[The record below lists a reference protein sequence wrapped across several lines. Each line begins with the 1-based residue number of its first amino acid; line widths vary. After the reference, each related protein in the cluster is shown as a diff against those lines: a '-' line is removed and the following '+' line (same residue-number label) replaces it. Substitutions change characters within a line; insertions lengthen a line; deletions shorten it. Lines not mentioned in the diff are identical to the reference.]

1 MKNKTAAFEADLFNF
16 QLKNSADECGFK
28 ADDSWTV
35 QLANEEEMNKLRRNY
50 IPSVISSITSNQLI
64 EVYKT
69 VKMKLKQIEDEEV
82 ASLSKKDIER
92 LKLNYIVAYNEKRAV
107 R

>member
-28 ADDSWTV
+28 TDDSWIV
-35 QLANEEEMNKLRRNY
+35 KLADEEEMNRIRKNY
-50 IPSVISSITSNQLI
+50 IPSVISPIIPGHLV

-69 VKMKLKQIEDEEV
+69 VKMKLKQIEDKEV
-82 ASLSKKDIER
+82 VTLTKKDVER
-92 LKLNYIVAYNEKRAV
+92 LKLNYIIAFNEKRPV

>member
-28 ADDSWTV
+28 AEDNWIIKLTD
-35 QLANEEEMNKLRRNY
+35 EEGMNVIRKNY
-50 IPSVISSITSNQLI
+50 IPSVISLVARSFLV

-69 VKMKLKQIEDEEV
+69 VTSKLKQTENEEITV
-82 ASLSKKDIER
+82 LTKKDIE
-92 LKLNYIVAYNEKRAV
+92 LLELNYIVAYNEKRAV

>member
-16 QLKNSADECGFK
+16 QLKNTEAECGFK

-35 QLANEEEMNKLRRNY
+35 LLADEKEMEKLRRNY
-50 IPSVISSITSNQLI
+50 IPSVISQVMPNILVD
-64 EVYKT
+64 VYKK
-69 VKMKLKQIEDEEV
+69 VKTKVGQPEDEEV
-82 ASLSKKDIER
+82 VALTKKEVEK

>member
-28 ADDSWTV
+28 ADDTWTV
-35 QLANEEEMNKLRRNY
+35 KLADEAEMNRLRRNF
-50 IPSVISSITSNQLI
+50 IPSVISSVAPNHLV

-69 VKMKLKQIEDEEV
+69 VSTKLKQIEDAELADLTKKEV
-82 ASLSKKDIER
+82 ER

>member
-35 QLANEEEMNKLRRNY
+35 QLANEEQMNTLRRAY
-50 IPSVISSITSNQLI
+50 IPSVISPISPSQLI

-69 VKMKLKQIEDEEV
+69 VKMKLKQIEDEEI
-82 ASLSKKDIER
+82 ANFSKKDVER
-92 LKLNYIVAYNEKRAV
+92 LKLSYIVAYNEKRAV

>member
-28 ADDSWTV
+28 ADDTWIV
-35 QLANEEEMNKLRRNY
+35 KLVDEVEMNRLRRNF
-50 IPSVISSITSNQLI
+50 IPSVVSLI
-64 EVYKT
+64 NPKDLVEVYKS
-69 VKMKLKQIEDEEV
+69 VKLKLKQIEEPEIV
-82 ASLSKKDIER
+82 ELNKKEIEK
-92 LKLNYIVAYNEKRAV
+92 LKLNYIIAYNEKRPV

>member
-28 ADDSWTV
+28 AEDNWIIK
-35 QLANEEEMNKLRRNY
+35 LADEEEMNAIRKNY
-50 IPSVISSITSNQLI
+50 IPSVISLI
-64 EVYKT
+64 APSLLVEVYKT
-69 VKMKLKQIEDEEV
+69 VTSKLKRTENEEV
-82 ASLSKKDIER
+82 AILTKKDIER